1 MPEPI
6 DLSVSA
12 WLIVSL
18 AMFLGAIVQSTIGFG
33 MVVLA
38 LPVVLIAAPDLV
50 PGPLSVATM
59 LLVLPVALVER
70 HAALRDD
77 LWRLIPGRFLGA
89 GLGLALLAIA
99 RGDTLVVVAALIVL
113 AAVAATVWAPPLP
126 RNDANLVGA
135 GVVSGTFAM
144 AVSIGGPP
152 LALLYQHAKGPEI
165 RSTVSFVFAAGIPI
179 TLIGLI
185 LGGHLDTA
193 GFITGASI
201 WPAVFAG
208 YGVAARIRHRVDD
221 RIRPIVLIVS
231 AGGALVAL
239 GRVLLG

>member
-1 MPEPI
+1 MPDPI
-6 DLSVSA
+6 ELSVTA
-12 WLIVSL
+12 WVVVSI

-38 LPVVLIAAPDLV
+38 LPAVLIAAPDLV

-59 LLVLPVALVER
+59 LLVIPVALAER
-70 HAALRDD
+70 HAARRDD

-89 GLGLALLAIA
+89 LVGLGLLAVA

-113 AAVAATVWAPPLP
+113 IAVAATVWAPPVP
-126 RNDANLVGA
+126 RNDGTLAGA
-135 GVVSGTFAM
+135 AVVSGTFAM

-165 RSTVSFVFAAGIPI
+165 RATVSFVFAAGIPI

-185 LGGHLDTA
+185 LGGHLDRA
-193 GFITGASI
+193 GFATGASI

-208 YGVAARIRHRVDD
+208 YGVASRIRHRVDD
-221 RIRPIVLIVS
+221 RIRPLVLTVS

-239 GRVLLG
+239 GRVAFG